1 MFARERLRNSLAQRI
16 CSLPYSK
23 LREFG
28 ITRVADVTGLD
39 KVGLPVFTACRP
51 SGEAITISAGKG
63 LTKTDSMAGA
73 VLEGVELWAAETPWR
88 MSQWMYCSY
97 ASITS
102 HVIPFDML
110 QLAHS
115 SPVTVN
121 TPMAFEEMNDVFRC
135 TNIIVPSD
143 MIWLT
148 PRYKPPFILFQSS
161 SSGLAAGVNDAD
173 ALLQATYEVIER
185 DGWAISEFIQ
195 LHTGQW
201 RECISLDCNMHPSL
215 QFCMDHLRRAQ
226 VTPFL
231 FDLTRDIN
239 VPIFR
244 CTILD
249 DSEYSPGAFSGF
261 GCCLDPISAAR
272 RAITE
277 ACQARAAYIAG
288 ARDDLFRR
296 RFILMKNVDMTTLM
310 GMYNSLPQRRDI
322 LSYEEVTFKSVEHE
336 WVTLESLLKDSGIT
350 EVYSKTLYSCPDP
363 EFSVLKVIC
372 PQMETPLWEH
382 YASGKRAMKA
392 LLEVRS

>member
-1 MFARERLRNSLAQRI
+1 MFAREQIRRDLAKRI
-16 CSLPYSK
+16 CSLPYST
-23 LREFG
+23 LLEWG

-39 KVGLPVFTACRP
+39 TIGLPVFTTCRP
-51 SGEAITISAGKG
+51 PGEAITISAGKG
-63 LTKTDSMAGA
+63 LNKIDSMAGA
-73 VLEGVELWAAETPWR
+73 ILEGIELWAAETPWR
-88 MSQWMYCSY
+88 MPHWVYCSH
-97 ASITS
+97 ASLNS

-121 TPMAFEEMNDVFRC
+121 TPMALEEMSDIFRGKP
-135 TNIIVPSD
+135 IIVPSD
-143 MIWLT
+143 MIWLI
-148 PRYKPPFILFQSS
+148 PRYKPPFIFFQSS
-161 SSGLAAGVNDAD
+161 SSGLAAGVNHVD

-185 DGWAISEFIQ
+185 DGWAISEFVQ

-215 QFCMDHLRRAQ
+215 QFCMDHLRGAK
-226 VTPFL
+226 VVPFL
-231 FDLTRDIN
+231 FDLTRDID

-249 DSEYSPGAFSGF
+249 DSVNSPGSFSGF
-261 GCCLDPISAAR
+261 GCCLDPVTAAR

-296 RFILMKNVDMTTLM
+296 RFILMKNVNMPTLM
-310 GMYNSLPQRRDI
+310 GMYNSLPKRRHI
-322 LSYEEVTFKSVEHE
+322 SSYEEVTFESVEHE
-336 WVTLESLLKDSGIT
+336 WSTLEGLMKSSGIT
-350 EVYSKTLYSCPDP
+350 EVYSKTLYQCPDP
-363 EFSVLKVIC
+363 EFSILKVIC

-382 YASGKRAMKA
+382 YASGKRAMAA
-392 LLEVRS
+392 LKEC